1 MSIHKR
7 YGIRSNTYRVMWR
20 DPDGRQRSKSFD
32 TLADAKRFDAEVH
45 LGRAPSRPDTTTRST
60 IKQWLEEWFA
70 MYHDEWRI
78 TTTRQRGH
86 ICDKWI
92 VPLIGNQRLG
102 SFDNRAAR
110 EFRQQM
116 LSLGA
121 SNKTV
126 NSVMSVLSASLT
138 AAVEQDLIE
147 FNPTKSLRNL
157 GVTSTAAAALT
168 PLEVE
173 TYRYWM
179 KNDRDR
185 LIVSLIAYAGL
196 RPAEVCGLQWKHIR
210 ENHIL
215 VEQSA
220 QAGQIVNT
228 KTGRARV
235 VEICDALRTEID
247 KYRPVDAEP
256 DDLVVPGERGGILNW
271 KNWFRR
277 VWCDAGDHC
286 ALSFRPYDL
295 RHTFA
300 SMQIHS
306 GKNVI
311 QVAAELGHA
320 NPTMTLNVYGHLF
333 TESQLKSR
341 TSVDD
346 AIRAARIELAS
357 CPPRSEKQPA

>member
-7 YGIRSNTYRVMWR
+7 IGVRRTTYRVMWR
-20 DPDGRQRSKSFD
+20 DVDGSQRSKSFN
-32 TLADAKRFDAEVH
+32 TLADAKRLDAEVH
-45 LGRAPSRPDTTTRST
+45 LGRAPSRPDANAKST
-60 IKQWLEEWFA
+60 IKAWLEEWFA
-70 MYHDEWRI
+70 MYADEWAI
-78 TTTRQRGH
+78 TTVRQRGQ

-92 VPLIGNQRLG
+92 VPLIGNMRLG
-102 SFDNRAAR
+102 AFDNRAAR

-116 LSLGA
+116 LDLGA

-126 NSVMSVLSASLT
+126 NAVVRVLSAALGG
-138 AAVEQDLIE
+138 AVEQGLIE
-147 FNPTKSLRNL
+147 SNPTRTLRNL
-157 GVTSTAAAALT
+157 GVTSSAAAALT

-196 RPAEVCGLQWKHIR
+196 RPAEVCGLQWRHVR
-210 ENHIL
+210 DHHIL

-220 QAGQIVNT
+220 QAGMIVRT

-235 VEICDALRTEID
+235 VEMCDALKTELE
-247 KYRPVDAEP
+247 KFRPSDADP
-256 DDLVVPGERGGILNW
+256 DDLVVTGERGGILNW

-277 VWCDAGDHC
+277 NWNDASIKCDM
-286 ALSFRPYDL
+286 SFRPYDL

-311 QVAAELGHA
+311 QVASELGHA

-333 TESQLKSR
+333 TESQVQSR

-346 AIRAARIELAS
+346 AIRAARIELAA
-357 CPPRSEKQPA
+357 CPPRSEEPQA